1 MANAITART
10 TAWGKILPRSYQLV
24 HDGWRLDV
32 WQFSGVPES
41 WWYWSAIRN
50 GNYVGHGSQYET
62 SDAACDAALKFA
74 NLTHSNVEED
84 CILLY
89 GPS

>member
-1 MANAITART
+1 MAT
-10 TAWGKILPRSYQLV
+10 TVTVRMVEWEKLLPRSYQLV
-24 HDGWRLDV
+24 RDGWRLDV
-32 WQFSGVPES
+32 WQFSGASDS

-50 GNYVGHGSQYET
+50 GNYAGHGSQYET
-62 SDAACDAALKFA
+62 SDGACEAALKFA
-74 NLTHSNVEED
+74 NLTPSNVED

>member
-10 TAWGKILPRSYQLV
+10 TEWEKLLPKRYQLV

-41 WWYWSAIRN
+41 WWYWSAMCD
-50 GNYVGHGSQYET
+50 GNYAGHGSQYET
-62 SDAACDAALKFA
+62 SDGACKAALQFA
-74 NLTHSNVEED
+74 NLNHSDVED
-84 CILLY
+84 GVFLY